1 MISINNISFYYN
13 KEKPIFNNL
22 SLSFEA
28 NAINGIVGLNGSGK
42 STLLNLIYK
51 FLKPDSGEILL
62 NNAPIN
68 RRDIAFLESEN
79 YFYPNT
85 TGFEY
90 LSLFSN
96 RSFDIEK
103 WNTLFNLPLNSL
115 VTDYS
120 VGMKKRLAIFGLIKQ
135 NKSVL
140 MLDEPFNG
148 LDIESVAML
157 RELLVIL
164 AKQGKT
170 ILLTSHLL
178 PLMGELCNLVFYI
191 KSPNEVLTI
200 SADDFSHFAEN
211 LLKSLGQQ
219 QRDEILRVVDYK

>member
-1 MISINNISFYYN
+1 MISIKDLSFYYT

-22 SLSFEA
+22 SLSFEE

-42 STLLNLIYK
+42 STLLNLLYK

-62 NNAPIN
+62 KNAPIN

-85 TGFEY
+85 TGSEY
-90 LSLFSN
+90 LSLFTN
-96 RSFDIEK
+96 RSFDVK
-103 WNTLFNLPLNSL
+103 NWNTLFNLPLDSL
-115 VTDYS
+115 ITDYS

-157 RELLVIL
+157 RELLIIL
-164 AKQGKT
+164 AEQGKT

-191 KSPNEVLTI
+191 KSSDEVLTI
-200 SADDFSHFAEN
+200 SSDDFSHFAEN

-219 QRDEILRVVDYK
+219 QRDEILRLVDYQ

>member
-1 MISINNISFYYN
+1 MISINNISFYYI

-28 NAINGIVGLNGSGK
+28 RAINGIVGLNGSGK

-51 FLKPDSGEILL
+51 FLKPDAGEILL
-62 NNAPIN
+62 NDAPIN
-68 RRDIAFLESEN
+68 RQDIAFLESEN

-85 TGFEY
+85 TGIEY
-90 LSLFSN
+90 LSLFTN
-96 RSFDIEK
+96 RSFDVEK

-115 VTDYS
+115 ITDYS

-148 LDIESVAML
+148 LDIESLAMIK
-157 RELLVIL
+157 ELLIIL
-164 AKQGKT
+164 ADQGKT

-178 PLMGELCNLVFYI
+178 PLMGNLCHIVHYI
-191 KSPNEVLTI
+191 NSPSDIKTMTGEAFI
-200 SADDFSHFAEN
+200 GFAE
-211 LLKSLGQQ
+211 SLMAKLGEKQK
-219 QRDEILRVVDYK
+219 DEISKVLNL